1 MGAEDFRDS
10 VRTGFFGQ
18 CERFRDSFEEMR
30 VEAAPSSVLR
40 NEPVGQDQR
49 VRFLLD

>member
-10 VRTGFFGQ
+10 VRMGFFGR

-30 VEAAPSSVLR
+30 MGSVPSSVLL

-49 VRFLLD
+49 AGSY